1 MPLSTLANQCLCM
14 RFSVISG
21 QPVFPAFS
29 PRARKSSFLRCYR
42 HQKLLFPRDKQ
53 AHQPTSS
60 QHPLLHPPYTLP
72 LNTRPPSHGH
82 TPYPPVTHR
91 GRRALLSTTLSLR
104 RATLQQQHLLSNDA
118 HRGRWSGRGSQLWL
132 STSFARAAAYGA
144 WATGPTPLAS
154 VSAHGYTAQGLL
166 WQAQGQPMIG
176 A

>member
-1 MPLSTLANQCLCM
+1 MSTLANQCLCM

-60 QHPLLHPPYTLP
+60 QRPLLHPPYTLP

-104 RATLQQQHLLSNDA
+104 RATSNNNTFQMTLTVVVGPAAGRNCGLAAPPLLEQPGTEP
-118 HRGRWSGRGSQLWL
+118 GRPAPRPL
-132 STSFARAAAYGA
+132 
-144 WATGPTPLAS
+144 PTRVP
-154 VSAHGYTAQGLL
+154 G
-166 WQAQGQPMIG
+166 
-176 A
+176 